1 MNKLIISLFC
11 LTFLFSCDKDNDT
24 DNSNN
29 IPTNYVLYDGVYY
42 DIGGPCLIED
52 FGEYYSDLYN
62 LDITIV
68 SPNMYIDEDGDI
80 EPMDTLSNNNHEL
93 YFELFSPETMLNSG
107 VYTFNY
113 EESPMTFDIG
123 EFVAFNY
130 DSDELVVA
138 NFNSGTINLN
148 INTESSSIILDIE
161 GATFQNIE
169 ITAHWEG
176 DYFYSNI
183 SELSNLE
190 QEFKKKNRYNL

>member
-52 FGEYYSDLYN
+52 FGEFDDGLYN

-80 EPMDTLSNNNHEL
+80 ERSLSIFQIKNQKINEIKKAEL
-93 YFELFSPETMLNSG
+93 
-107 VYTFNY
+107 
-113 EESPMTFDIG
+113 
-123 EFVAFNY
+123 
-130 DSDELVVA
+130 
-138 NFNSGTINLN
+138 NFN
-148 INTESSSIILDIE
+148 
-161 GATFQNIE
+161 
-169 ITAHWEG
+169 
-176 DYFYSNI
+176 
-183 SELSNLE
+183 
-190 QEFKKKNRYNL
+190 